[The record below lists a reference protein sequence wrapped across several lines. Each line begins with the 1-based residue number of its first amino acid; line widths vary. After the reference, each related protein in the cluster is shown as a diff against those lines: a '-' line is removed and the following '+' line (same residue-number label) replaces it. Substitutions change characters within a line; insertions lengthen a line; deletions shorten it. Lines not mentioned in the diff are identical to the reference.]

1 MPRIVTDIDG
11 TLIDKDGQTMTPVV
25 DYIKAEAE
33 EVVVLTNR
41 PESDREKTVADLKA
55 TGLEYAELIMNK
67 DGNPA
72 PEFKAAAV
80 KAMLNADIEVDE
92 FIDNDAANRDAVEAL
107 GVEVCDPAEIMAGE
121 EDVEEE
127 TMEEAAA
134 FDRSAKIKNAMSKL
148 TPEAELNELRT
159 VALALTAER
168 DDLRATVEKLTV
180 GAADELATAK
190 ADVSAKDAR
199 IGELTAEVTALT
211 EKVTALEATHV
222 SAAKQA
228 AEIVASTGTTPV
240 AAEQQ
245 TEAPAIT
252 VEQIKEQY
260 ASMPAGNE
268 RVAFLQKHKAAIL
281 FGRLK

>member
-1 MPRIVTDIDG
+1 
-11 TLIDKDGQTMTPVV
+11 
-25 DYIKAEAE
+25 
-33 EVVVLTNR
+33 
-41 PESDREKTVADLKA
+41 
-55 TGLEYAELIMNK
+55 
-67 DGNPA
+67 
-72 PEFKAAAV
+72 
-80 KAMLNADIEVDE
+80 
-92 FIDNDAANRDAVEAL
+92 
-107 GVEVCDPAEIMAGE
+107 
-121 EDVEEE
+121 
-127 TMEEAAA
+127 
-134 FDRSAKIKNAMSKL
+134 MSKL
-148 TPEAELNELRT
+148 TPEAEVTELRT

-281 FGRLK
+281 FGRIK